1 LAAQPTDDV
10 NLIRLASN
18 KSRAVILRQLTL
30 GPANLGSIANK
41 TGLSRQLAAHHM
53 NVLVTSGIVEQRAAG
68 PVKLYALTE
77 RGSEIAQKVLGA
89 APQAQITVS
98 KSSTRAADIIAPVAA
113 VVVMVLA
120 TAKFLTTPCPLE
132 LALGR
137 SDRFGCD
144 FRHFANY
151 QSTRQGRREVTN
163 ALDARERAGFCSSA
177 LQVFS

>member
-1 LAAQPTDDV
+1 MAAQPTDDV

-120 TAKFLTTPCPLE
+120 TAKFLTTPDAPLSW
-132 LALGR
+132 LLGGAIVSGVIFVILR
-137 SDRFGCD
+137 TINRPDK
-144 FRHFANY
+144 
-151 QSTRQGRREVTN
+151 
-163 ALDARERAGFCSSA
+163 AGGK
-177 LQVFS
+177 